1 MFVGEG
7 GGIYLS
13 LAVTTRCVLR
23 TQSECSQVVLASL
36 QLSWGSADLLS
47 QRDWGTVSGVQCG
60 DQSGAQSGACK
71 IIIIKLDISH
81 QFFLQIIYIKI
92 HFFPWA
98 SVTYDQSFLCQKVF
112 INFFPLL
119 G

>member
-1 MFVGEG
+1 MVGWQILYLDAG
-7 GGIYLS
+7 CLLRRRGGIYLS

-60 DQSGAQSGACK
+60 AQSGAQSGACK
-71 IIIIKLDISH
+71 IIIIKLYISH
-81 QFFLQIIYIKI
+81 QFFFYK
-92 HFFPWA
+92 
-98 SVTYDQSFLCQKVF
+98 
-112 INFFPLL
+112 
-119 G
+119 